1 MTISSRP
8 GILLTGQRG
17 VKKKKQQQI
26 QQKKTGV
33 HLAGRESGELSSAS
47 RETLPDVACRERSLR
62 SGELLP
68 KMQLITVMQ
77 KPQGSRF
84 M

>member
-1 MTISSRP
+1 MTIGSRP

-17 VKKKKQQQI
+17 VKKKE
-26 QQKKTGV
+26 TCV
-33 HLAGRESGELSSAS
+33 HLAGRENGELSSAS

-62 SGELLP
+62 SGELLQ